1 MSDIASFRNKL
12 TPLMPYFDEATV
24 TEIAINRP
32 GEVWIGRQGQRRMQ
46 RETLP
51 ALTFGL
57 LTSLAELTA
66 HYSAQRSDRKKP
78 LLSATI
84 PINLTDNVPSHQ
96 RGGYRVQII
105 LPPAVEERTIAVA
118 IRKPALLDFS
128 FDDYAK
134 QRAFADVNQPQ
145 QQDVQSDAH
154 LKTLYRSN
162 RWREFLSAAI
172 KAHKNI
178 VIAAGTNA
186 GKTTILNAMLK
197 EIPLDERIV
206 TIEDSREVRPPQPNR
221 LHLLYSRGGQGEAD
235 VGAVE
240 LLESVLR
247 LTPDRAIMGE
257 LRGNE
262 AYAYLELLNT
272 GHSGS
277 ITTVHA
283 NSPTLMF
290 ERLAQMVMRFGS
302 PLSKREIIDYARSLI
317 DVVVQFTHDAN
328 GRRYVSQIDYSGDC
342 HD

>member
-1 MSDIASFRNKL
+1 M
-12 TPLMPYFDEATV
+12 
-24 TEIAINRP
+24 
-32 GEVWIGRQGQRRMQ
+32 
-46 RETLP
+46 
-51 ALTFGL
+51 
-57 LTSLAELTA
+57 
-66 HYSAQRSDRKKP
+66 
-78 LLSATI
+78 
-84 PINLTDNVPSHQ
+84 
-96 RGGYRVQII
+96 
-105 LPPAVEERTIAVA
+105 
-118 IRKPALLDFS
+118 
-128 FDDYAK
+128 
-134 QRAFADVNQPQ
+134 NQAPKA
-145 QQDVQSDAH
+145 DVQSDEH
-154 LKTLYRSN
+154 LTELYRAK

-197 EIPLDERIV
+197 EIPLYERIV
-206 TIEDSREVRPPQPNR
+206 TIEDSREVRPPQQNR
-221 LHLLYSRGGQGEAD
+221 LHLLYSRGGQGESD

-257 LRGNE
+257 LRGSE

-283 NSPTLMF
+283 NSPALMY

-317 DVVVQFTHDAN
+317 DVVVQFRRDGD
-328 GRRYVSQIDYSGDC
+328 GRRYISHIDYSGD
-342 HD
+342 HHA